1 LREFR
6 VSDFFYPLGLARTH
20 LLLRRSEHW
29 TRTQFEQYQGEKLAR
44 LLHHCAEQVPYYGP
58 VFSRLGLEADKVS
71 PHNAVEFLKQL
82 PILDK
87 ETLRETPDQFIARNA
102 GRLRPRPEST
112 SGSTGTPLTALW
124 DRGSNVMELCCMQRH
139 WRWAHFG
146 IGQPFLEVNSSE
158 LTGTENHAVIDGNFR
173 YLRNWKINALEV
185 SSDFIDEGNI
195 QRYYELLLRYKPR
208 MVRGQPQAIQHLIDL
223 LQSRDL
229 TDWRPRAVTTKGE
242 MLHDFQR
249 RQIEEAWQV
258 PVLVGF
264 GLVEHNV
271 FIAQCPAGSYHI
283 SPEYGICE
291 IVDDDGNP
299 TAQGEEGRIVAT
311 GLHNYAQPLLRY
323 DTGDFAV
330 AGSYDSCPCGR
341 TLPTVE
347 RLMGRIEDYLYG
359 RDGRRYSGMRFAF
372 RGGRGFKK
380 ARLVQE
386 DLGRVT
392 VELEVTGDFD
402 QAARAELLNA
412 LEARF
417 GDKLVFDIKIVD
429 EIVQETPGKFKFVVS
444 KLRDLETRTRGR
456 SIANG

>member
-1 LREFR
+1 
-6 VSDFFYPLGLARTH
+6 
-20 LLLRRSEHW
+20 
-29 TRTQFEQYQGEKLAR
+29 
-44 LLHHCAEQVPYYGP
+44 
-58 VFSRLGLEADKVS
+58 
-71 PHNAVEFLKQL
+71 
-82 PILDK
+82 
-87 ETLRETPDQFIARNA
+87 
-102 GRLRPRPEST
+102 
-112 SGSTGTPLTALW
+112 
-124 DRGSNVMELCCMQRH
+124 MELCSIQRL
-139 WRWAHFG
+139 WRWAHFR

-158 LTGTENHAVIDGNFR
+158 LTGTEKHAMLDGDFR
-173 YLRNWKINALEV
+173 YIRNWKINALEL
-185 SSDFIDEGNI
+185 SSDFIDDSNI

-208 MVRGQPQAIQHLIDL
+208 MVRGQPQAIQYLIDL

-271 FIAQCPAGSYHI
+271 FIAQCPAGSYHV

-291 IVDDDGNP
+291 IVDQDGNP
-299 TAQGEEGRIVAT
+299 VAPGEEGRIVAT

-359 RDGRRYSGMRFAF
+359 TDGKRYSGMRFAF

-392 VELEVTGDFD
+392 VELEVTNDFD
-402 QAARAELLNA
+402 QSARAEILHA
-412 LEARF
+412 LGSRF

-429 EIVQETPGKFKFVVS
+429 QIVQETPGKFKFVVS
-444 KLRDLETRTRGR
+444 KVKDLETGPRGR
-456 SIANG
+456 PIANG